1 MSDHAR
7 EGSAH
12 DQARRHAE
20 DNAIRVAS
28 VAPADTLTPADRYQE
43 LFVAVQTARVFP
55 DSKTFVDCAP
65 LRPPEEILEAYRAC
79 EALPDFD
86 LGRFVQQYFRR
97 EVPPEN
103 CYVSDPDQALV
114 GHIDGLWDVLTRHP
128 REHPSRSS
136 LLPLPNRYVVP
147 GGRFGELYYWD
158 SYFTMVGLVES
169 GRPDLLRTMADNFA
183 YLIDTYGHVPN
194 GNRSYYLSR
203 SQPPVFALMVDLFET
218 HGIGPALRY
227 LPRLRAEHAFWMDG
241 LQALRPGEAAR
252 HCVRMPDGSILNRYW
267 DDRAAPREEMY
278 LEDVVTARGS
288 RRPAAEVHRDLR
300 AAAAS
305 GWDFSSRWCD
315 ADGGLASTR
324 TTTILPVD
332 LNCFLH
338 ALELQIARLSAAC
351 GEDAA
356 ATTYR
361 QSALARH
368 RAIDRWL
375 WNEAQG
381 AYLDFDLLRDR
392 PRDLCA
398 ATTAPL
404 FVGIAGDVQAARV
417 ADAVRTRLLRDGGI
431 ATTLVD
437 SGEQWDQ
444 PNGWAPLQWLAIR
457 GVARYGHAQ
466 LSREIGRRWLG
477 TVGSLYER
485 ESKLVEKYTL
495 DMAPGGAV
503 GGGGG
508 EYPLQDGFGWT
519 NGVTR
524 KLLHE
529 EPAHPVHH
537 VRAGACACR
546 GPARGAHAS

>member
-7 EGSAH
+7 DSRAH
-12 DQARRHAE
+12 DEARKHAD
-20 DNAIRVAS
+20 DNATRVAS
-28 VAPADTLTPADRYQE
+28 VAPADPLTPADRYQE
-43 LFVAVQTARVFP
+43 LFVAVQTGRVFA

-65 LRPPEEILEAYRAC
+65 LQPPEEILAAYRARST
-79 EALPDFD
+79 LPDFD
-86 LGRFVQQYFRR
+86 LTRFVQESFRP
-97 EVPPEN
+97 EAPPEN
-103 CYVSDPDQALV
+103 CYVSDPDQPLV
-114 GHIDGLWDVLTRHP
+114 AHIDGLWDVLTRHP
-128 REHPSRSS
+128 REHPPRSS

-158 SYFTMVGLVES
+158 SYFTMVGLAES

-183 YLIDTYGHVPN
+183 YLIDTHGHVPN

-241 LQALRPGEAAR
+241 ADALRAGEAMR
-252 HCVRMPDGSILNRYW
+252 HCVRMPDGSVLNRYW
-267 DDRAAPREEMY
+267 DDRAEPREEMY
-278 LEDVVTARGS
+278 LEDVVTARS
-288 RRPAAEVHRDLR
+288 SPRPATEVYRELR
-300 AAAAS
+300 AAAAA

-315 ADGGLASTR
+315 DDGGLASTR
-324 TTTILPVD
+324 TTTIVPVD
-332 LNCFLH
+332 LNSFLH
-338 ALELQIARLSAAC
+338 ALEMQIARLSAAC
-351 GEDAA
+351 GEEDVAGI
-356 ATTYR
+356 YR
-361 QSALARH
+361 QWAFARQ

-375 WNEAQG
+375 WNDAQG

-392 PRDLCA
+392 PRALCA
-398 ATTAPL
+398 ATTTPL
-404 FVGIAGDVQAARV
+404 FVGIASDVQAARV

-431 ATTLVD
+431 ATTLVS
-437 SGEQWDQ
+437 SGQQWDQ

-457 GVARYGHAQ
+457 GLGRYGHGR

-485 ESKLVEKYTL
+485 ESKLVEKYAL
-495 DMAPGGAV
+495 DITPGGAI

-524 KLLHE
+524 RLLHE
-529 EPAHPVHH
+529 EPGHPVHH
-537 VRAGACACR
+537 ARAGACCD
-546 GPARGAHAS
+546 ARRPLRTG